1 MNQQFDTFWQSLQTF
16 MNQLAGYLPQL
27 IGAILILI
35 IGWIIAKIVRRI
47 VIRGLRLIR
56 FDMLTEKSGV
66 DRFLV
71 EGGIRMTAVDVI
83 GKLVYWMLLLIIFL
97 AAMNSLGLQVASEL
111 LNQVVLYVPNVIVAT
126 IILIVGSF
134 LARFVQGV
142 LGVYLKNVGV
152 IGAGAMSTIAHWAI
166 LIFAISIAL
175 DQLGIGRELVASA
188 FQIAFGAF
196 CLALAIAFGL
206 GARSWAAN
214 VVNKGL
220 KRKKK

>member
-1 MNQQFDTFWQSLQTF
+1 MNYQLDTFWESLQTF

-27 IGAILILI
+27 IGAVVILIV
-35 IGWIIAKIVRRI
+35 GWIIAKIVRRI
-47 VIRGLRLIR
+47 VMKGLRLIR
-56 FDMLTEKSGV
+56 FDLLTEKSGV
-66 DRFLV
+66 DKFLV
-71 EGGIRMTAVDVI
+71 DGGITMTAVDVI

-97 AAMNSLGLQVASEL
+97 AAMNGLGLQVASEL
-111 LNQVVLYVPNVIVAT
+111 LNQVVLYIPNVIVAT
-126 IILIVGSF
+126 IVLIVGSF

-152 IGAGAMSTIAHWAI
+152 IGAEVMSTIAHWAI

-175 DQLGIGRELVASA
+175 DQLGIGRDLVASA

-206 GARSWAAN
+206 GARGWAEN
-214 VVNKGL
+214 VVKKGF
-220 KRKKK
+220 KRKKR